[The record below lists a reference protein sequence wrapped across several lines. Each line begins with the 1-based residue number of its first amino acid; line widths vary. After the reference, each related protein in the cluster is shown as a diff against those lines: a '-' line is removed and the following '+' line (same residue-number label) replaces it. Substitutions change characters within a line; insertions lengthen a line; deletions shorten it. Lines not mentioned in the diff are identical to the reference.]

1 MSRICIFLLPMKT
14 VAMSSSE
21 ALSSS
26 KQFSLPLHIM
36 PSLGV
41 FVICAM
47 LEGRTYIS
55 KLLMMLLREV
65 LSLSMGARVL

>member
-1 MSRICIFLLPMKT
+1 MKT

-26 KQFSLPLHIM
+26 KHFSLPLHIM

-55 KLLMMLLREV
+55 KLLMIEGGV
-65 LSLSMGARVL
+65 VFINGSEGAIECKHHPI